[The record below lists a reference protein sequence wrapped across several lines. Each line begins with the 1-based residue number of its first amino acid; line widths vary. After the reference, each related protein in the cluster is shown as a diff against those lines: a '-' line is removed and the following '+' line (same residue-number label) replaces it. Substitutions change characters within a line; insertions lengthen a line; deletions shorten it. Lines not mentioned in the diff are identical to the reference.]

1 MLSNTALQAI
11 LRGKRTVAEKFTDR
25 DGLYVVASVRGT
37 VSFRWDYYMG
47 GRAGRR
53 GTLTIGQYPIVS
65 LAQARERLLEA
76 KKDVAAGIDPS
87 KKKIAEKRQ
96 ARSSG
101 TFRSW
106 WQSYL
111 DHADLADSTKAMRCA
126 VYSRDLEKTLGN
138 RLLTEISEDM
148 LRDLFDKIVER
159 GAPAVAIHCRDI
171 CMSVFD
177 WARTRGTK
185 IENVARLIPPT
196 AIARFKPRERN
207 LSPEEIKIALDC
219 FKYVGANI
227 SVKTGAKLLLLTF
240 VRKSELTNATWDEID
255 FERRI
260 WTIHAD
266 RMKKRTPHVV
276 PLSDQAFDLLISLKT
291 LAGSSPYVLPGR
303 YDPSRPMSAATFN
316 QFFQNV
322 SDAAKREG
330 FKLEH
335 FGPHDLRRTASTLL
349 HEAGFPSDWIEKQL
363 AHEQRG
369 VRAVYNKAQYLD
381 QRRQMMQS
389 WADMI
394 DAYRAA

>member
-11 LRGKRTVAEKFTDR
+11 LRGKRTVTEKFTDR

-47 GRAGRR
+47 GRSGRR

-106 WQSYL
+106 WQNYL
-111 DHADLADSTKAMRCA
+111 EHADLADSTKAMRCA
-126 VYSRDLEKTLGN
+126 VFSRDLDKTIGN
-138 RLLTEISEDM
+138 MLLTEITEDM

-177 WARTRGTK
+177 WARVRGTK
-185 IENVARLIPPT
+185 VENVARIIPPT

-207 LSPEEIKIALDC
+207 LSPEDIKTALDC
-219 FKYVGANI
+219 FRFVGANV

-240 VRKSELTNATWDEID
+240 VRKSELTHATWDEID

-260 WTIHAD
+260 WTIPAD
-266 RMKKRTPHVV
+266 RMKKRTPHIV
-276 PLSDQAFDLLISLKT
+276 PLSDQAFDLLVSLKT

-303 YDPSRPMSAATFN
+303 YDPSRPMSSATFN

-322 SDAAKREG
+322 CDAAKREG

-349 HEAGFPSDWIEKQL
+349 HEAGFASDWIEKQL

>member
-11 LRGKRTVAEKFTDR
+11 LRGKRTVAEKFPDR

-53 GTLTIGQYPIVS
+53 GTLTIGQYPVVS

-87 KKKIAEKRQ
+87 KKKIAAKRE

-126 VYSRDLEKTLGN
+126 VFARDLDKTIGN
-138 RLLTEISEDM
+138 RLLAEITEDM

-260 WTIHAD
+260 WTIPAD

>member
-11 LRGKRTVAEKFTDR
+11 LRGKRTVAEKFHDR

-53 GTLTIGQYPIVS
+53 GTLTIGQYPVVS

-87 KKKIAEKRQ
+87 KKKIAAKRE

-126 VYSRDLEKTLGN
+126 VFARDLDKTIGN
-138 RLLTEISEDM
+138 RLLAEITEDM

-260 WTIHAD
+260 WTIPAD

-291 LAGSSPYVLPGR
+291 LSGSSPYVLPGR

>member
-1 MLSNTALQAI
+1 M
-11 LRGKRTVAEKFTDR
+11 
-25 DGLYVVASVRGT
+25 
-37 VSFRWDYYMG
+37 
-47 GRAGRR
+47 
-53 GTLTIGQYPIVS
+53 
-65 LAQARERLLEA
+65 
-76 KKDVAAGIDPS
+76 
-87 KKKIAEKRQ
+87 
-96 ARSSG
+96 
-101 TFRSW
+101 
-106 WQSYL
+106 
-111 DHADLADSTKAMRCA
+111 
-126 VYSRDLEKTLGN
+126 
-138 RLLTEISEDM
+138 LLTEITEDM

-185 IENVARLIPPT
+185 VENVAKLIPPT

-227 SVKTGAKLLLLTF
+227 SVKTGAKLLLLPF
-240 VRKSELTNATWDEID
+240 VRKSELTHATWDEID

-260 WTIHAD
+260 WTIPAD
-266 RMKKRTPHVV
+266 RMKKRTPHIV
-276 PLSDQAFDLLISLKT
+276 PLSDQAFDLLVSLKT

-303 YDPSRPMSAATFN
+303 YDPSRPMSSATFN

-322 SDAAKREG
+322 CDAAKREG

-349 HEAGFPSDWIEKQL
+349 HEAGFASDWIEKQL